1 MIVKFNPE
9 DAVSVPDDCDF
20 QKLRVCK
27 YNVVG
32 EITERKQ
39 LRQPFY
45 DSTGDFSDEGY
56 DEDYDEDGDDYGD
69 AESTDNDSYES
80 DATRLSIRNYIE
92 NKHEE
97 DAEPTVKQIQSRM
110 KGTTLTSQEIVDIV
124 EELGFEVEYNKEA
137 LSRSRIVIGDEIALT
152 D

>member
-1 MIVKFNPE
+1 MGIGV
-9 DAVSVPDDCDF
+9 VS
-20 QKLRVCK
+20 
-27 YNVVG
+27 
-32 EITERKQ
+32 EM
-39 LRQPFY
+39 
-45 DSTGDFSDEGY
+45 
-56 DEDYDEDGDDYGD
+56 DYDYDDDYDDDYGD

-97 DAEPTVKQIQSRM
+97 NAEPTVKQIQSRM

-124 EELGFEVEYNKEA
+124 EELGFEVEYNTEA
-137 LSRSRIVIGDEIALT
+137 LSRSRVIVGDEISIT

>member
-9 DAVSVPDDCDF
+9 DAVSVPNDCDF

-27 YNVVG
+27 YSVVG

-39 LRQPFY
+39 LKQPFY
-45 DSTGDFSDEGY
+45 DSTGEFS
-56 DEDYDEDGDDYGD
+56 DEDYDDEIELEDYENDSLE
-69 AESTDNDSYES
+69 AELTDSYES
-80 DATRLSIRNYIE
+80 DATRLAIRNYIE
-92 NKHEE
+92 NKHE
-97 DAEPTVKQIQSRM
+97 DNTEPTVKQIQSRM

-137 LSRSRIVIGDEIALT
+137 LSRSRVVIGEDISIT
-152 D
+152 N